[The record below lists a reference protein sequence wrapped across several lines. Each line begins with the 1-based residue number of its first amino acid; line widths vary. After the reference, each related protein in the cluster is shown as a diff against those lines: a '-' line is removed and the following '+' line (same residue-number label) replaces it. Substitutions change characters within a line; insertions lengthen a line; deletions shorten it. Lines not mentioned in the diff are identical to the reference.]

1 VIRVAV
7 VDDQALVRTGFVML
21 LDATDGIE
29 VVGEAADGAEAVDL
43 VRHTAPDV
51 VLMDIRMPRVDGI
64 EATRRICADPGRH
77 GSRVLMLTTFDQD
90 DLVFAALHAG
100 ASGFLL
106 KETRPQDLLQAIEVV
121 AGGDALLAPGVT
133 RRLIARFTELGPTPA
148 PPPAVPDLTG
158 RERDVLAAVA
168 TGRSNR
174 EIGEDLHMGYGTVK
188 THVSHLLTKLGCRD
202 RAQLVVFAYEHHVTI
217 PGDRR

>member
-1 VIRVAV
+1 
-7 VDDQALVRTGFVML
+7 ML
-21 LDATDGIE
+21 LDATDGVE
-29 VVGEAADGAEAVDL
+29 VVGEAADGVEAVDV
-43 VRHTAPDV
+43 VRRTRPDV
-51 VLMDIRMPRVDGI
+51 VLMDIRMPRMDGI
-64 EATRRICADPGRH
+64 EATRRICADPGCH
-77 GSRVLMLTTFDQD
+77 GARVLMLTTFDQD
-90 DLVFAALHAG
+90 DLVFSALHAG

-121 AGGDALLAPGVT
+121 ARGDALLAPGVT
-133 RRLIARFTELGPTPA
+133 RRLIARFTELTPA
-148 PPPAVPDLTG
+148 AAPPAVPDLTG

-202 RAQLVVFAYEHHVTI
+202 RAQLVVFAYEHRITV
-217 PGDRR
+217 PGERR

>member
-1 VIRVAV
+1 
-7 VDDQALVRTGFVML
+7 M
-21 LDATDGIE
+21 
-29 VVGEAADGAEAVDL
+29 
-43 VRHTAPDV
+43 
-51 VLMDIRMPRVDGI
+51 DGI
-64 EATRRICADPGRH
+64 EATRRICADPGCH
-77 GSRVLMLTTFDQD
+77 GARVLMLTTFDQD

-106 KETRPQDLLQAIEVV
+106 KETRPQDLLQAIAVV
-121 AGGDALLAPGVT
+121 AAGDALLAPGVT
-133 RRLIARFTELGPTPA
+133 RRLIARFTELGPAQA
-148 PPPAVPDLTG
+148 PPEVPDLTG

-202 RAQLVVFAYEHHVTI
+202 RAQLVVFAYEHHIAV
-217 PGDRR
+217 PGR

>member
-29 VVGEAADGAEAVDL
+29 VVGEAGDGAEAVDV
-43 VRHTAPDV
+43 VRRTRPGV
-51 VLMDIRMPRVDGI
+51 VLMDIRMPRIDGI
-64 EATRRICADPGRH
+64 EATRRICADPGCH
-77 GSRVLMLTTFDQD
+77 GARVLVLTTFDQD

-121 AGGDALLAPGVT
+121 AAGDALLAPGVT
-133 RRLIARFTELGPTPA
+133 RRLIARFTELGPAPA

-202 RAQLVVFAYEHHVTI
+202 RAQLVVFAYEHRITV
-217 PGDRR
+217 PGQR